1 MAARVVVACGGRS
14 LEREVSLRSG
24 GRAADALATLG
35 YDVTVLDPDARFVRR
50 IRELRPDFVFV
61 AMHGRGGEDGTLQDL
76 LEILG
81 VAYTGSDVHASSRCL
96 DKHSFKQLM
105 QAQGLATPEWH
116 SFNREAFSEF
126 GAAESLDQLA
136 EQLGLPF
143 VLKPARQ
150 GSSLGIK
157 FVEAPEQFGPAIVG
171 ALNYD
176 DRVVIERYVA
186 GRELAV
192 TVLGPAEDPDVLPII
207 EIETDEPF
215 YTFRAHYDPGAATMR
230 EAELADDV
238 RERVKE
244 VAAQAYGAAGCRD
257 LGRVDLILD
266 HGNVPQILEINTIPG
281 LTETGPARYAAQAA
295 GMDFNELIK
304 RVITRVTP
312 DPPLTRGRGQ
322 AES

>member
-1 MAARVVVACGGRS
+1 VATRVAVASGGRS

-24 GRAADALATLG
+24 GRAADALADLG

-50 IRELRPDFVFV
+50 IRELRPAFVFV

-81 VAYTGSDVHASSRCL
+81 VPYTGSDVHASGRCL

-136 EQLGLPF
+136 EQLGFPF
-143 VLKPARQ
+143 VLKPARE

-157 FVEAPEQFGPAIVG
+157 FVETPEQFGPAIVG

-176 DRVVIERYVA
+176 DRVLIERYVR

-192 TVLGPAEDPDVLPII
+192 TVLGPADAPEVLPVI
-207 EIETDEPF
+207 EIQTDEPF
-215 YTFRAHYDPGAATMR
+215 YTFRAHYEPGAATMR
-230 EAELADDV
+230 EADLPAGLDD
-238 RERVKE
+238 RVQH
-244 VAAQAYGAAGCRD
+244 VAAQAYSAAGCRD

-266 HGNVPQILEINTIPG
+266 EYGEPQILEINTIPG
-281 LTETGPARYAAQAA
+281 LTETGPTRYAAQAA
-295 GMDFNELIK
+295 GMEFRDLIE
-304 RVITRVTP
+304 RVISRVI
-312 DPPLTRGRGQ
+312 G
-322 AES
+322 S

>member
-1 MAARVVVACGGRS
+1 MAGKVVVACGGRS

-24 GRAADALATLG
+24 GRAADALAALG
-35 YDVTVLDPDARFVRR
+35 YEVTVLDPDASFVRR
-50 IRELRPDFVFV
+50 IRELEPDFVFV

-81 VAYTGSDVHASSRCL
+81 VPYTGSDVHASGRCL

-105 QAQGLATPEWH
+105 QAQGLSTPEWH

-136 EQLGLPF
+136 EQLGFPF

-157 FVEAPEQFGPAIVG
+157 FVETPEEFGPAIVG

-176 DRVVIERYVA
+176 ERVLIERYVR

-192 TVLGPAEDPDVLPII
+192 TVLGPADAPEVLPVI

-230 EAELADDV
+230 EADLGAE
-238 RERVKE
+238 REHVQT
-244 VAAQAYGAAGCRD
+244 VAAQAYQAAGCRD

-266 HGNVPQILEINTIPG
+266 EDGVAQILEINTIPG
-281 LTETGPARYAAQAA
+281 LTETGPTRYAAQAA
-295 GMDFNELIK
+295 GMDFKDLIA
-304 RVITRVTP
+304 RVISRVT
-312 DPPLTRGRGQ
+312 G
-322 AES
+322 S

>member
-1 MAARVVVACGGRS
+1 VAAQVAVASGGRS

-24 GRAADALATLG
+24 RRAADALVSLG
-35 YDVTVLDPDARFVRR
+35 YEVTELDPDRHFVQR
-50 IRELRPDFVFV
+50 IRELDPAFVFV

-81 VAYTGSDVHASSRCL
+81 VPYTGSDVHASGRCL

-105 QAQGLATPEWH
+105 EAQGLPTPEWH

-126 GAAESLDQLA
+126 GAADSLDQLA
-136 EQLGLPF
+136 EQLGFPF
-143 VLKPARQ
+143 VMKPARQ

-157 FVEAPEQFGPAIVG
+157 FVESPEEFSPAIVG
-171 ALNYD
+171 ALGYD
-176 DRVVIERYVA
+176 ERVLIERYVE

-192 TVLGPAEDPDVLPII
+192 TVLGPAEEPDVLPVI

-230 EAELADDV
+230 EAQLEDDV
-238 RERVKE
+238 RERVE
-244 VAAQAYGAAGCRD
+244 AVAAQAYRAAGCRD

-266 HGNVPQILEINTIPG
+266 ADDVPQVLEINTIPG
-281 LTETGPARYAAQAA
+281 LTETGPTRYAAQAA
-295 GMDFNELIK
+295 GMDFKDLIA
-304 RVITRVTP
+304 RVISRVT
-312 DPPLTRGRGQ
+312 
-322 AES
+322 AS

>member
-1 MAARVVVACGGRS
+1 MAGKVVVACGGRS

-24 GRAADALATLG
+24 GRAADALGALG
-35 YDVTVLDPDARFVRR
+35 YEVTVLDPDASFVRR
-50 IRELRPDFVFV
+50 IRELEPDFVFV

-81 VAYTGSDVHASSRCL
+81 VPYTGSDVHASGRCL

-105 QAQGLATPEWH
+105 QAQGLSTPEWH

-136 EQLGLPF
+136 EQLGFPF

-157 FVEAPEQFGPAIVG
+157 FVETPEEFGPAIVG

-176 DRVVIERYVA
+176 ERVLIERYVR

-192 TVLGPAEDPDVLPII
+192 TVLGPADAPEVLPVI

-230 EAELADDV
+230 EADLGAE
-238 RERVKE
+238 REHVQT
-244 VAAQAYGAAGCRD
+244 VAAQAYQAAGCRD

-266 HGNVPQILEINTIPG
+266 EDGVAQILEINTIPG
-281 LTETGPARYAAQAA
+281 LTETGPTRYAAQAA
-295 GMDFNELIK
+295 GMDFKDLIA
-304 RVITRVTP
+304 RVISRVT
-312 DPPLTRGRGQ
+312 G
-322 AES
+322 S

>member
-1 MAARVVVACGGRS
+1 MATRVAVASGGRS

-24 GRAADALATLG
+24 GRAADALAALG
-35 YDVTVLDPDARFVRR
+35 YDVAVLDPDARFVRR
-50 IRELRPDFVFV
+50 IRELKPDFVFV

-81 VAYTGSDVHASSRCL
+81 VPYTGSDVHASGRCL

-105 QAQGLATPEWH
+105 QAQGLDTPEWH

-136 EQLGLPF
+136 EQLGFPF

-157 FVEAPEQFGPAIVG
+157 FVETPEQFGPAILG
-171 ALNYD
+171 ALGYD

-192 TVLGPAEDPDVLPII
+192 TVLGPAEAPEVLPVI
-207 EIETDEPF
+207 EIETEEPF

-230 EAELADDV
+230 EAELAKEL
-238 RERVKE
+238 RQRVE
-244 VAAQAYGAAGCRD
+244 SVAAQAYTAAGCRD
-257 LGRVDLILD
+257 LARVDLILED
-266 HGNVPQILEINTIPG
+266 PRSPGQGAGDSVPQILEINTIPG
-281 LTETGPARYAAQAA
+281 LTETGPTRYAAQAA
-295 GMDFNELIK
+295 GMDFKELIA
-304 RVITRVTP
+304 RVISRVT
-312 DPPLTRGRGQ
+312 
-322 AES
+322 AS